1 MNSFRYLDINSL
13 EHIHNMTLQ
22 EYELRMKA
30 SALKRLDSE
39 YERHQ
44 QAFLNNAVQQTKE
57 RGNKVVPVY
66 PTMKS
71 FFDYERVEQLVLG
84 EKTSEKKDKQ
94 SKLKQ
99 LVLIANMKGG

>member
-30 SALKRLDSE
+30 SALKRLDGE

>member
-71 FFDYERVEQLVLG
+71 FFDMERMERQVSGEQAP
-84 EKTSEKKDKQ
+84 KKKDKR

>member
-1 MNSFRYLDINSL
+1 
-13 EHIHNMTLQ
+13 MTLQ